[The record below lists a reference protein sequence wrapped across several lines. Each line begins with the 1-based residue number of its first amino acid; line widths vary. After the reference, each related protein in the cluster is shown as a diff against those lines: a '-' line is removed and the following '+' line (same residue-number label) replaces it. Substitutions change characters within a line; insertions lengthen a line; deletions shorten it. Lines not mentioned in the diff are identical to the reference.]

1 MGNSVSKTKVF
12 SVNLRNKINQT
23 QSNRDDR
30 QEPSSPHRTLVESDL
45 SSALKQMDLPSVLQ
59 NHGFFSNKTKAKK
72 KPSPVHRQ
80 YRQHASVKNTTLS
93 RKKAKHKK
101 KVVITKS
108 IIGRPTNFK
117 HLTCTRND
125 MDNEEGNNESSTMAA
140 QMIAL
145 AALIKPL
152 PDMDPEKTLTPPIIP
167 PRHSSYSNHFYI
179 QHIGLS
185 LPSPPSPPSCS
196 SSSSSSSCS
205 SAVMQRN
212 IPSVSTS
219 KSKKKSKSNKNYPS
233 IKKGKKTNI
242 KYASIGKGS
251 IARKRVQHD
260 KMPRQKQKNT
270 ESEQAVN
277 SLDL

>member
-12 SVNLRNKINQT
+12 SVNLRNKISQT
-23 QSNRDDR
+23 QSNRDSR
-30 QEPSSPHRTLVESDL
+30 QEPSSPHRTLVKS
-45 SSALKQMDLPSVLQ
+45 DLPSTSSRMAKPSVLK
-59 NHGFFSNKTKAKK
+59 NHNFFSNKRNATKK
-72 KPSPVHRQ
+72 STPVHRQ
-80 YRQHASVKNTTLS
+80 HRQHASVKNTTLS
-93 RKKAKHKK
+93 RKKPKYKK

-125 MDNEEGNNESSTMAA
+125 MDNEDGDNESSTMAA

-167 PRHSSYSNHFYI
+167 PRNSSYSNHIYI
-179 QHIGLS
+179 QQIALS
-185 LPSPPSPPSCS
+185 IPSPPSPPSPP
-196 SSSSSSSCS
+196 SSSSSSCS
-205 SAVMQRN
+205 SAVMQHD
-212 IPSVSTS
+212 IPSASTR
-219 KSKKKSKSNKNYPS
+219 KSKKKSKSNKTYPS
-233 IKKGKKTNI
+233 IKKGKKKNI

-251 IARKRVQHD
+251 IGRKQVQHD
-260 KMPRQKQKNT
+260 KMPRQKRKAIK
-270 ESEQAVN
+270 SEQAVN